1 MAQIFNGYWLG
12 YQDPHGPTLEKSPT
26 FIDHLT
32 LFLAGPNPD
41 STLSTEYL
49 CSQFGEDQIKQWV
62 AEVRA
67 RGQKVFLSL
76 IDNEATPWSK
86 VDMQTFGVS
95 VEQAISTWGLD
106 GLDIDAESSMG
117 DAEFVPAFIALA
129 NELSSLLGDKPLTYT
144 CYQGCE
150 PGSNDYEIL
159 SQIKDEVTFVN
170 LMAYWDDFDT
180 YWELFREYAK
190 LVKSEKVTFGIK
202 PGKNGA
208 EESTQLETAAQLAKS
223 NPPGGEKAGVMM
235 FGTNRDFPE
244 LSGQPEWTYSKLID
258 KALDRH

>member
-12 YQDPHGPTLEKSPT
+12 YQVPHGPTLEKTPP

-41 STLSTEYL
+41 STLSTDYL

-86 VDMQTFGVS
+86 VDMQTFGAS

-129 NELSSLLGDKPLTYT
+129 NELSSVLGGKPLTYT
-144 CYQGCE
+144 CYQGCQ
-150 PGSNDYEIL
+150 PGSADYEIL
-159 SQIKDEVTFVN
+159 SAIKDKVTFVN
-170 LMAYWDDFDT
+170 LMAYWYGVDEYDH
-180 YWELFREYAK
+180 LFLEYAK
-190 LVKSEKVTFGIK
+190 LVGNEKVTFGVK
-202 PGKNGA
+202 PGKEGA
-208 EESTQLETAAQLAKS
+208 EESTRYDTAGQLAKQ

-244 LSGQPEWTYSKLID
+244 LSGRPEWAYAKLIN
-258 KALDRH
+258 KALNRH